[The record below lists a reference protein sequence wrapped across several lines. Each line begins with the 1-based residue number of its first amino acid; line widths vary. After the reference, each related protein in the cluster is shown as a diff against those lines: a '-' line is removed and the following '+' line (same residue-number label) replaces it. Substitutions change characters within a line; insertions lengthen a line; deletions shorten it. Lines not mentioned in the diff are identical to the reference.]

1 MQAKAVGL
9 VLRTNPIIGFPHENR
24 RGVFATVMYG
34 LKLALRGVDE
44 VSINIFSP
52 YPGSEIFTD
61 LVQQGKVML
70 NDEYFFSLTSLN
82 SDFSTLNHKTV
93 NENIGERELAFYRVL
108 FMMTNYLFGYIAYP
122 RRILRTFRNLFAAG
136 HTTAHVFERRL
147 KDLQS
152 RRSTKPPK
160 QNSINIRE

>member
-9 VLRTNPIIGFPHENR
+9 VLRTNLIIGFPHENR
-24 RGVFATVMYG
+24 QDIFATVKYG
-34 LKLALRGVDE
+34 LKLALRGVNE

-52 YPGSEIFTD
+52 YPGSEIFID

-82 SDFSTLNHKTV
+82 SNYSTLNHKTV
-93 NENIGERELAFYRVL
+93 NENIGGRELAFYRVL
-108 FMMTNYLFGYIAYP
+108 FMMTYYLFGYIAYP
-122 RRILRTFRNLFAAG
+122 RRILRTFRNLFADG
-136 HTTAHVFERRL
+136 HTAATVFEYRL

-160 QNSINIRE
+160 QNSINIRD